1 MNIFVILIS
10 ALLIIIVLLRRR
22 VPIGPAILTAGIFI
36 WAAAAPQPH
45 YLLNAWIET
54 FSAYRTYD
62 LIFALYF
69 VMCLE
74 IELRTGAPAAFWM
87 TLCVHC
93 TACLKARALL
103 LPLCRH
109 F

>member
-45 YLLNAWIET
+45 YLWNAWIET
-54 FSAYRTYD
+54 FVERLD
-62 LIFALYF
+62 RNLQHLPHLRFNFCLI
-69 VMCLE
+69 
-74 IELRTGAPAAFWM
+74 
-87 TLCVHC
+87 LCYV
-93 TACLKARALL
+93 
-103 LPLCRH
+103 PGN
-109 F
+109 

>member
-45 YLLNAWIET
+45 YLWNSWIET
-54 FSAYRTYD
+54 FSDYRSFD
-62 LIFALYF
+62 LFFALKLF
-69 VMCLE
+69 MCVE
-74 IELRTGAPAAFWM
+74 FEPAAFWM

-93 TACLKARALL
+93 TACLKARALR

>member
-45 YLLNAWIET
+45 
-54 FSAYRTYD
+54 R
-62 LIFALYF
+62 
-69 VMCLE
+69 
-74 IELRTGAPAAFWM
+74 
-87 TLCVHC
+87 
-93 TACLKARALL
+93 
-103 LPLCRH
+103 
-109 F
+109 